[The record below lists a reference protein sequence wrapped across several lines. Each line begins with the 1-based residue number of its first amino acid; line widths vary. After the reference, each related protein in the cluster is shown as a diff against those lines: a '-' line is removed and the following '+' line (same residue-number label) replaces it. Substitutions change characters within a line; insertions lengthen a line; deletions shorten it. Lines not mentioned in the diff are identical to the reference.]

1 MRNKL
6 VNERNNSIKFR
17 RDLMSLTYDID
28 SINCKNNKNH
38 YCSFKDDLN
47 NTNKD
52 SSYMIKNRDYIRKY
66 INNNK
71 IYKMNLGD
79 GPKYNI
85 ISLGK
90 KPPKFNRI
98 HNINKLNKEN
108 SVNRN
113 QSKEIKKIRGNFL
126 NNYPI
131 KRKID
136 KFSSND
142 RCRHYYN
149 RSSLGL
155 KDLNH
160 DLNHEEETK
169 NYCYENLNNNFK
181 KIQKRKINN
190 FKGKS
195 QRKYNNYNKE
205 ESKNYNENN
214 IKARLYKNYFSRND
228 NNNYFKTFNQS
239 KNINNKSVYGIKD
252 ILNLLNAKDINDSV
266 EKIKKLLVY
275 KNFIH
280 QLKKLYLEDNNDKN
294 QNEIKIKDILF
305 FFSSLRNYKKK
316 YEGFCKEIMDENN
329 INDFDNLK
337 LFLKK
342 IINSKKNNNN
352 FIKGINRIFEGFNE
366 LQPNKT
372 IYRNL
377 SQRNIK
383 SKSNLLMKN
392 EEDFI

>member
-1 MRNKL
+1 M
-6 VNERNNSIKFR
+6 
-17 RDLMSLTYDID
+17 
-28 SINCKNNKNH
+28 
-38 YCSFKDDLN
+38 
-47 NTNKD
+47 
-52 SSYMIKNRDYIRKY
+52 
-66 INNNK
+66 
-71 IYKMNLGD
+71 
-79 GPKYNI
+79 P
-85 ISLGK
+85 
-90 KPPKFNRI
+90 
-98 HNINKLNKEN
+98 
-108 SVNRN
+108 
-113 QSKEIKKIRGNFL
+113 
-126 NNYPI
+126 
-131 KRKID
+131 
-136 KFSSND
+136 
-142 RCRHYYN
+142 
-149 RSSLGL
+149 
-155 KDLNH
+155 
-160 DLNHEEETK
+160 
-169 NYCYENLNNNFK
+169 
-181 KIQKRKINN
+181 
-190 FKGKS
+190 
-195 QRKYNNYNKE
+195 NYNKE

-239 KNINNKSVYGIKD
+239 KNINNKSVCGIKD

>member
-1 MRNKL
+1 
-6 VNERNNSIKFR
+6 
-17 RDLMSLTYDID
+17 MSLTYDID

-79 GPKYNI
+79 GTKYNI

-98 HNINKLNKEN
+98 NNINRLNKEN

-142 RCRHYYN
+142 KCRHYYN

-169 NYCYENLNNNFK
+169 NYCYENFNNNFI

-228 NNNYFKTFNQS
+228 NNNNNYFKTFNQS

-252 ILNLLNAKDINDSV
+252 ILNLLNAKDINDSI

-305 FFSSLRNYKKK
+305 FISSLRNYKKK

-342 IINSKKNNNN
+342 LINSKKNNNN

-366 LQPNKT
+366 VQPNKT
-372 IYRNL
+372 MYRNL

>member
-17 RDLMSLTYDID
+17 RDLMSMTYDID

-38 YCSFKDDLN
+38 YGSFKDDLI
-47 NTNKD
+47 NTKND
-52 SSYMIKNRDYIRKY
+52 SSYMIKNKDYIRKY

-71 IYKMNLGD
+71 IYKTNLYA

-90 KPPKFNRI
+90 KQKFNRI
-98 HNINKLNKEN
+98 NNINKLNKEN

-169 NYCYENLNNNFK
+169 NYCYENFNNNFK

-205 ESKNYNENN
+205 ESKNYKENN
-214 IKARLYKNYFSRND
+214 IEARLYKNYFSRND

-252 ILNLLNAKDINDSV
+252 ILNLLNAKDINDSL

-280 QLKKLYLEDNNDKN
+280 QLKKIYLEDNNDKN

-342 IINSKKNNNN
+342 LINSKKNNNN

>member
-28 SINCKNNKNH
+28 SINSKNNKNH

-98 HNINKLNKEN
+98 NNINKLNKEN

-169 NYCYENLNNNFK
+169 NYCYENFNNNFK

-342 IINSKKNNNN
+342 LINSKKNNNN

>member
-6 VNERNNSIKFR
+6 VNERNDSIKFR

-38 YCSFKDDLN
+38 YGSFKVDLI
-47 NTNKD
+47 NTKND
-52 SSYMIKNRDYIRKY
+52 SSYMIKNKDYIRKY

-71 IYKMNLGD
+71 IYKTNLYA

-90 KPPKFNRI
+90 KQKFNRI
-98 HNINKLNKEN
+98 NNINRLNKEN

-136 KFSSND
+136 KFSYND
-142 RCRHYYN
+142 KCRHYYN

-155 KDLNH
+155 KDLNQ

-195 QRKYNNYNKE
+195 QRKYNNYKKE
-205 ESKNYNENN
+205 EAKNYNENN
-214 IKARLYKNYFSRND
+214 IKARIYKNYFSRND

-294 QNEIKIKDILF
+294 QKEIKIKDILF

-342 IINSKKNNNN
+342 LINSKKNNNN

-383 SKSNLLMKN
+383 SKNNLLMKN

>member
-98 HNINKLNKEN
+98 NNINKLNKEN

-142 RCRHYYN
+142 KCRHYYN

-169 NYCYENLNNNFK
+169 NYCYENFNNNFK

-366 LQPNKT
+366 VQPNKT
-372 IYRNL
+372 MYRNL